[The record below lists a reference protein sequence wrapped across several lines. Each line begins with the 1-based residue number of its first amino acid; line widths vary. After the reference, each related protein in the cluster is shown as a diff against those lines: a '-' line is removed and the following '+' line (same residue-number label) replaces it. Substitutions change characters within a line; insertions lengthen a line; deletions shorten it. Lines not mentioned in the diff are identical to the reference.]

1 MIQNFHRLASPSG
14 GTVLAVSL
22 YAQQAPPTPLRW
34 EGLYFGR
41 RYEPLSTGR
50 REVACV
56 WMNLEG
62 AQQEQVH
69 LYTGATKSSR
79 GADLGRNKSLAHCLG
94 KATSQ
99 NYTILGVSGWAGR
112 AQISRLLPLS
122 HTLSLILRRRRRDSG
137 TSSVTAAHSVVLC

>member
-22 YAQQAPPTPLRW
+22 YAQQAPPTPLRKLTLSFSLG

-69 LYTGATKSSR
+69 LYTGATKSPR

-122 HTLSLILRRRRRDSG
+122 YTFSYLKEDEER
-137 TSSVTAAHSVVLC
+137 